1 MSTVDNRVV
10 SLTFDNAS
18 FSSRVNDTL
27 GLLDRLKQSLNFSKS
42 KESLSELQGA
52 SSKFN
57 MNGMSSAIE
66 GISAKFVALAAVGI
80 PVLSSITNKAVDAG
94 ISIVKS
100 LSFDPVNQ
108 GFSEYE
114 TNMNSIQTILA
125 NTKSKGSSL
134 DDVNA
139 ALDKLNTY
147 SDQTIYNFSE
157 MAKNIGTFTAAG
169 VDLDTSVMS
178 IKGIANLAAMSGSSS
193 EQASTA
199 MYQLSQAIAAGSLK
213 LMDWN
218 SVVNAG
224 MGGEAFKTALF
235 ETAKAMGTL
244 KDVPMDQTF
253 TQWEAAGNNFRESL
267 QNGWITAD
275 VLTTT
280 LGGMSGDM
288 DAAALSAAGF
298 SDAQVV
304 AMQDLASTAVAAA
317 TEVKTATQLF
327 DVIKESIGSGWATTF
342 RTIFG
347 NFAEAKQIF
356 TGLNNYIGGFITRA
370 ADARNNLLAGWK
382 FIGGRDSLIQ
392 GFMYSLTA
400 IQSALAPIKD
410 AFRAVFPPATAV
422 TLANLTNS
430 FRDFAQK
437 LILSADTAAKVKSVF
452 VGIFS
457 IFKIGVE
464 IVKGIFSVFFNLGKV
479 IFSIISPIGSA
490 GAGVGNFIEKIKN
503 LLVEGGGIAAFF
515 GAINSAIQKFGDFVV
530 NIKDKIA
537 GLFGGDKGI
546 PGGEQTASVFSTIT
560 DKLSGL
566 STVGQKAKDIFTSIG
581 DTFKSAFNK
590 IKDALSS
597 VWDAISG
604 FASDFASKIGDVFTS
619 DAFGPA
625 VDAVQV
631 GLLGGIVGILGAFFK
646 KGLKLDFGQFDVL
659 ESISDIFDELGGT
672 LKAFQTSI
680 KADALMRIATA
691 IAVLTASVLV
701 LSFIEPQ
708 KLAASLGALAAG
720 FAQLVAA
727 MAVMAKI
734 ETNPAKML
742 ALAGSLIVLGVA
754 AAVFAVAVR
763 LLSSM
768 SWGELAK
775 GLLGLLGA
783 LQLMSMAAA
792 FFAKNSGSFISAGL
806 SLIVLSVALWA
817 FSKVIQTFADM
828 DLGDLV
834 HGLLGVGAA
843 LAVLVVSMNLINGS
857 EITKIGIGFVLL
869 AYGLKGLKE
878 VVATFAEMSWTEMLK
893 GFVGM
898 TVALHVIIAAL
909 QSMPKNTMGM
919 ALGLLV
925 AAGAILV
932 LGKAVTDI
940 GSLDFATLLKGLI
953 GMGLALIMV
962 VFAVNAMQGAALG
975 VPALLLVSAAMLILG
990 KTLEIIGNLSL
1001 GQIITG
1007 LVGIAGVLL
1016 ILAGAAALFTVF
1028 PPLLL
1033 ALEGL
1038 GVALILVGA
1047 GFMLFGAGAY
1057 LTAKALVELGNAGK
1071 KSINTLIEIL
1081 NTIIAAIPGFVQAFA
1096 EGVLE
1101 FFQVMLD
1108 AAPKLIDGFQVIL
1121 DKLLDMIIELMPKIG
1136 EAFASLI
1143 DMLVLVIN
1151 EKSPMLIEAGFALLM
1166 NFLQGLRDNISQI
1179 TAIVMTILTI
1189 FLQTIADNLGVVMQA
1204 ASNIMAE
1211 FIRGLGAHALDLV
1224 QAGVDALTS
1233 FLSGISSI
1241 IDQVITSATEVIN
1254 SFIRRVADMAL
1265 DISAAGS
1272 EALVNFLNGIATN
1285 IGKVVT
1291 TAFNL
1296 ITAFIRFIGDNAGRV
1311 VTAGKDTALKFLDGL
1326 ADNAIDFTNKAGA
1339 MIVKFLR
1346 GLEEAVNKYAPQI
1359 REAAKDLGIAIIDG
1373 ITGGLM
1379 SKVGGLLNKAKD
1391 VAGDVMDVMAG
1402 PLGWIINSPS
1412 KAFYRLAQWIPAGI
1426 VKALDEDNTAVNA
1439 AQDLAQTTLSG
1450 FNDMLSRMSKD
1461 LTMSDEFNPVI
1472 TPVLDLTGV
1481 SKDAKSLSGM
1491 LSASQ
1496 FSPSLSYSKAALIS
1510 KTTDVAS
1517 KATQE
1522 VQPYQGPAEVKF
1534 EQNNFSPKALT
1545 ANDIYRNTR
1554 NQITMAKEEL
1564 SIP

>member
-1 MSTVDNRVV
+1 MTTIDNRVV

-18 FSSRVNDTL
+18 FSSRVTDTL
-27 GLLDRLKQSLNFSKS
+27 GMLDKLKQSLNFSKS
-42 KESLSELQGA
+42 KDSLNELQGA

-66 GISAKFVALAAVGI
+66 GVSAKFVALATVGI
-80 PVLSSITNKAVDAG
+80 TALSNITNKAVDAG

-169 VDLDTSVMS
+169 VGLDTSVNS

-253 TQWEAAGNNFRESL
+253 TQWEDAGNSFRESL
-267 QNGWITAD
+267 QDGWITAD
-275 VLTTT
+275 VLTTA
-280 LGGMSGDM
+280 LGGISGDM

-304 AMQDLASTAVAAA
+304 AMQDLAATATAAA

-327 DVIKESIGSGWATTF
+327 DVIKESIGSGWAESF

-347 NFAEAKQIF
+347 NFTEAKSMF
-356 TGLNNYIGGFITRA
+356 TGLNNYLGGFIKKS
-370 ADARNNLLAGWK
+370 ADARNNLLDGWK
-382 FIGGRDSLIQ
+382 AFGGRDALMQGLLFSL
-392 GFMYSLTA
+392 SAL
-400 IQSALAPIKD
+400 QSALTPIKE
-410 AFRAVFPPATAV
+410 AFRSVFPPTTVATLV
-422 TLANLTNS
+422 NLS
-430 FRDFAQK
+430 FRFRAFAES

-452 VGIFS
+452 TGIFS

-479 IFSIISPIGSA
+479 ILSIISPIGAA

-515 GAINSAIQKFGDFVV
+515 GVINSAIQRFGDFVV
-530 NIKDKIA
+530 NVKDKIA
-537 GLFGGDKGI
+537 GLFGGGKGI

-566 STVGQKAKDIFTSIG
+566 STVGEKARNIFAAIG
-581 DTFKSAFNK
+581 DTFKNAFNK
-590 IKDALSS
+590 IKDALGA
-597 VWDAISG
+597 VWSAISS

-631 GLLGGIVGILGAFFK
+631 GLLGGIVGILAAFFK

-659 ESISDIFDELGGT
+659 QSISGIFDELGGT

-680 KADALMRIATA
+680 KADALMRIAVA
-691 IAVLTASVLV
+691 IAVLTGSVLV
-701 LSFIEPQ
+701 LSFIDPA
-708 KLAASLGALAAG
+708 KLAASLGALAVG

-742 ALAGSLIVLGVA
+742 ALSASLIVMAVA
-754 AAVFAVAVR
+754 AAALTVAIR
-763 LLSSM
+763 MLAGM
-768 SWGELAK
+768 SWEELGRGMA
-775 GLLGLLGA
+775 GLLGA
-783 LQLMSMAAA
+783 LTAMGAAAA
-792 FFAKNSGSFISAGL
+792 FFSNFGGSFIRAGV
-806 SLIVLSVALWA
+806 SLVVLSVALWA
-817 FSKVIQTFADM
+817 FSKVLGAFASIDYA
-828 DLGDLV
+828 DLA

-843 LAVLVVSMNLINGS
+843 MGIFVVAANVLDGKDLG
-857 EITKIGIGFVLL
+857 KIGVSFLL
-869 AYGLKGLKE
+869 FAFGLRGIHKVIQG
-878 VVATFAEMSWTEMLK
+878 FAEMSWGEMIK
-893 GFVGM
+893 GFVG
-898 TVALHVIIAAL
+898 LGAAL
-909 QSMPKNTMGM
+909 YGIVWATLMMPDDLTKT
-919 ALGLLV
+919 ALGLIGIS
-925 AAGAILV
+925 AAIFIIS
-932 LGKAVTDI
+932 KSIETM
-940 GSLDFATLLKGLI
+940 GSLSFGDLVKGLAGLGLTLL
-953 GMGLALIMV
+953 MMV
-962 VFAVNAMQGAALG
+962 VAVQALQGAALG
-975 VPALLLVSAAMLILG
+975 VGAILTVAAAMLVMG
-990 KTLEIIGNLSL
+990 KTLEIIGNLSI
-1001 GQIITG
+1001 GQILTG
-1007 LVGIAGVLL
+1007 LLGVAGVLL
-1016 ILAGAAALFTVF
+1016 VLAGAAALFSAF
-1028 PPLLL
+1028 PPLLI
-1033 ALEGL
+1033 ALEAL

-1071 KSINTLIEIL
+1071 ASINKLIEIL
-1081 NTIIAAIPGFVQAFA
+1081 DTIIRAIPGFVKAFA
-1096 EGVLE
+1096 EGVIE
-1101 FFQVMLD
+1101 FVEVIFD
-1108 AAPKLIDGFQVIL
+1108 AMPKILDGFQTIL
-1121 DKLLDMIIELMPKIG
+1121 IKILDMIIEIMPKIG
-1136 EAFASLI
+1136 EAFGAII
-1143 DMLVLVIN
+1143 DTLVEIII
-1151 EKSPMLIEAGFALLM
+1151 EKSPALIEAGIALLI
-1166 NFLQGLRDNISQI
+1166 NFLTGIRDNIYQI
-1179 TAIVMTILTI
+1179 TELVIEIITA
-1189 FLQTIADNLGVVMQA
+1189 FLQSLADNIHLVMAA
-1204 ASNIMAE
+1204 ASNLMVS
-1211 FIRGLGAHALDLV
+1211 FIQGLMSHALNMA
-1224 QAGVDALTS
+1224 QAGVDLLIQFLDAIAL
-1233 FLSGISSI
+1233 
-1241 IDQVITSATEVIN
+1241 
-1254 SFIRRVADMAL
+1254 
-1265 DISAAGS
+1265 
-1272 EALVNFLNGIATN
+1272 N
-1285 IGKVVT
+1285 IGKVIEAAGNIVT
-1291 TAFNL
+1291 TI
-1296 ITAFIRFIGDNAGRV
+1296 ITKIGEMAGDIAQAGAKAVTDFISGITNNMTKIASTATDMIVKFITEIGKNASKV
-1311 VTAGKDTALKFLDGL
+1311 VTAGKDTVLKFLDGL
-1326 ADNAIDFTNKAGA
+1326 VDNSIDFANKAGA

-1402 PLGWIINSPS
+1402 PLGWMIKSPS

-1439 AQDLAQTTLSG
+1439 AQGLARTTLSG

-1481 SKDAKSLSGM
+1481 SKDTKSLSGM

-1522 VQPYQGPAEVKF
+1522 VPAYQGPAEVKF

>member
-1 MSTVDNRVV
+1 MTTIDNRVV

-18 FSSRVNDTL
+18 FSSRVTDTL
-27 GLLDRLKQSLNFSKS
+27 GMLDKLKQSLNFSKS
-42 KESLSELQGA
+42 KDSLNELQGA

-66 GISAKFVALAAVGI
+66 GVSAKFVALATVGI
-80 PVLSSITNKAVDAG
+80 TALSNITNKAIDAG

-108 GFSEYE
+108 GFREYE

-169 VDLDTSVMS
+169 VDLDTSVNS

-253 TQWEAAGNNFRESL
+253 AQWEDAGNNFRESL
-267 QNGWITAD
+267 QDGWITAE

-280 LGGMSGDM
+280 LGAISGDM

-298 SDAQVV
+298 SDAQIV
-304 AMQDLASTAVAAA
+304 AMQDLASTAVSAA

-382 FIGGRDSLIQ
+382 FIGGRDSLVQ
-392 GFMYSLTA
+392 GFVYSLAA
-400 IQSALAPIKD
+400 IQSALTPIKD

-515 GAINSAIQKFGDFVV
+515 GAINSAIQRFGDFVV
-530 NIKDKIA
+530 NVKDKIA

-590 IKDALSS
+590 IKDALGS
-597 VWDAISG
+597 VWDAISD
-604 FASDFASKIGDVFTS
+604 FASNFASKIGDVFTS

-659 ESISDIFDELGGT
+659 ESISGIFDELGGT

-701 LSFIEPQ
+701 LSFIEPK

-754 AAVFAVAVR
+754 AAIFAVAVKV
-763 LLSSM
+763 LSSM
-768 SWGELAK
+768 EWDELGRGMA
-775 GLLGLLGA
+775 GLVGA
-783 LQLMSMAAA
+783 LSAMVGAAAA
-792 FFAKNSGSFISAGL
+792 FDKFGGSFIRTSI
-806 SLIVLSVALWA
+806 SLIVLSAALWA
-817 FSKVIQTFADM
+817 FAKVIETFAGIGYA
-828 DLGDLV
+828 DLA
-834 HGLLGVGAA
+834 HGLLGIAAAMGIFVVATNLLNSTDIAKVGVSFVLFAFGLRGINKVIQGFADMSWNEMIRGFVGLAGSLLLIVSATKMLPDDLGKTAVGLIAISVALLIIAKSIETMGTLSFGDLAKGLGGMGAA
-843 LAVLVVSMNLINGS
+843 LLMM
-857 EITKIGIGFVLL
+857 
-869 AYGLKGLKE
+869 
-878 VVATFAEMSWTEMLK
+878 VVATN
-893 GFVGM
+893 
-898 TVALHVIIAAL
+898 AL
-909 QSMPKNTMGM
+909 
-919 ALGLLV
+919 
-925 AAGAILV
+925 
-932 LGKAVTDI
+932 
-940 GSLDFATLLKGLI
+940 
-953 GMGLALIMV
+953 
-962 VFAVNAMQGAALG
+962 QGAALG
-975 VPALLLVSAAMLILG
+975 VGAIITVAAAMLIMG

-1001 GQIITG
+1001 GQILTG
-1007 LVGIAGVLL
+1007 LLGIAGVLL
-1016 ILAGAAALFTVF
+1016 VLAGAAALFTAF
-1028 PPLLL
+1028 PPLLI
-1033 ALEGL
+1033 ALEAL

-1057 LTAKALVELGNAGK
+1057 LTAKALVELGDAGK
-1071 KSINTLIEIL
+1071 NSIKKLIEIL
-1081 NTIIAAIPGFVQAFA
+1081 DTIIAAIPGFVKAFA
-1096 EGVLE
+1096 KGVLE

-1108 AAPKLIDGFQVIL
+1108 AAPKLIDGFQTIL
-1121 DKLLDMIIELMPKIG
+1121 EKLLDMIIELMPKIG

-1143 DMLVLVIN
+1143 DMLVTIVY
-1151 EKSPMLIEAGFALLM
+1151 EKSPMLIEAGFELLM
-1166 NFLQGLRDNISQI
+1166 NFLQGLRDNISQV
-1179 TAIVMTILTI
+1179 TATVITILTI
-1189 FLQTIADNLGVVMQA
+1189 FFQTIADNLGMVMQA
-1204 ASNIMAE
+1204 ASNVMAE
-1211 FIRGLGAHALDLV
+1211 FIRGLGAHALNLA
-1224 QAGVDALTS
+1224 QAGADALTS

-1272 EALVNFLNGIATN
+1272 AALVNFLNGIATN

-1311 VTAGKDTALKFLDGL
+1311 ITAGKETIIKFLDGMV
-1326 ADNAIDFTNKAGA
+1326 DNSIDFANKAGA
-1339 MIVKFLR
+1339 VLLKFIN
-1346 GLEEAVNKYAPQI
+1346 GLTAAVNRYAPQL
-1359 REAAKDLGIAIIDG
+1359 REAGRDLAFAIADG
-1373 ITGGLM
+1373 MSGGLM
-1379 SKVGGLLNKAKD
+1379 SKIGEVKDKAID
-1391 VAGDVMDVMAG
+1391 MAKG
-1402 PLGWIINSPS
+1402 ALDAAMGFLGVRSPS
-1412 KAFYRLAQWIPAGI
+1412 REFYKIGAYVGQGFALGMSSDTKAQ
-1426 VKALDEDNTAVNA
+1426 VA
-1439 AQDLAQTTLSG
+1439 AADLADRSVIA
-1450 FNDMLSRMSKD
+1450 FNSVIRD
-1461 LTMSDEFNPVI
+1461 LTDSLGDMKEFNPTI
-1472 TPVLDLTGV
+1472 TPVLDLTSV
-1481 SKDAKSLSGM
+1481 AKDAKSLNGILAASQ
-1491 LSASQ
+1491 LSATM
-1496 FSPSLSYSKAALIS
+1496 SYSKANVIA
-1510 KTTDVAS
+1510 KTTDTARS
-1517 KATQE
+1517 ETQ
-1522 VQPYQGPAEVKF
+1522 VFSPYSGPSEVKF